1 MQLVLQG
8 KLPADGSHAEMKTNL
23 EQFICNLV
31 QHSGGNGGGGGGAR
45 LSPGGMLWWDSWN
58 NMQYVTLASLVL
70 AVHADHLTAARSAS
84 LQCGGGASRSPA
96 QLTAFVR
103 SQVDYIL
110 GANPETMSYMVG
122 YGSRYPA
129 EVHHR
134 AASLPSIK
142 SSPAKVTCKGGFDYL
157 NKGSPD
163 PNVIAGAIVGGP
175 DADDR
180 SEGRMPMTGTTIP
193 GRISGRP
200 SRPPSPSRPS
210 SAFSQGFSLRRE
222 RFLHSVNDKN

>member
-1 MQLVLQG
+1 MQFVLQG
-8 KLPADGSHAEMKTNL
+8 KLPADGSHAEMKTSL

-84 LQCGGGASRSPA
+84 LQCGGGGGLLSPA
-96 QLTAFVR
+96 QLTAFAR

-110 GANPETMSYMVG
+110 GANETMSYMVG

-129 EVHHR
+129 DVHHR

-142 SSPAKVTCKGGFDYL
+142 SSRRRSPARV
-157 NKGSPD
+157 GSTTSTRAHR
-163 PNVIAGAIVGGP
+163 I
-175 DADDR
+175 
-180 SEGRMPMTGTTIP
+180 PM
-193 GRISGRP
+193 
-200 SRPPSPSRPS
+200 
-210 SAFSQGFSLRRE
+210 
-222 RFLHSVNDKN
+222 